1 MRTEQQTGSPSREQS
16 SEMMKTT
23 LAVAGLRAKRIQT
36 HSSEKLDKLTKLSN
50 NLHNEVNQRI

>member
-1 MRTEQQTGSPSREQS
+1 MRTEQQIGSPSREQS

-23 LAVAGLRAKRIQT
+23 LAVAGLRAERIQI